1 MAGDDYDYVVY
12 DDQNRP
18 NLEFSI
24 TYEPEGPSSPF
35 ANSFAAL
42 FVGLLVIII
51 TCILTFVFEG
61 YSVRVEKALS
71 EIGARVRAAPTSRYV
86 QGLDGHLV
94 YVAGPTTSV
103 GGVTDSALGVHT
115 VGLKLKRHVEMY
127 QWQEHEES
135 SGSSRRY
142 EYRRVWSES
151 AIASDRFH
159 RQGYHD
165 NPPFPQN
172 GSQSFGA
179 GDARINAFPVGAM
192 ATSRLPATDDLRP
205 DPSVATSLQRALGR
219 PVHIADGAY
228 FAGRNPSSP
237 QIGDLRIAY
246 RYVPAGPASFI
257 GKQEP
262 AGLEPF
268 RTHTGQAML
277 LAETGTHSAADLVA
291 HGQERNQSE
300 IWLWRAASILAL
312 FIGFFTLFMP
322 VNILASY
329 IPLVGGI
336 VQGATML
343 MALVA
348 ALTVGPAVSALAW
361 LTYRP
366 IMALSVIAGVTLV
379 ALCIGNQRHSR
390 APAFRRA

>member
-1 MAGDDYDYVVY
+1 MAEGDCDYVVY
-12 DDQNRP
+12 DDHRQP
-18 NLEFSI
+18 DLDFSI
-24 TYEPEGPSSPF
+24 TYEPERPSSPF
-35 ANSFAAL
+35 SNSFAAL
-42 FVGLLVIII
+42 FVGSLIVII
-51 TCILTFVFEG
+51 TCVLTFVFEG
-61 YSVRVEKALS
+61 YSVRVEKALN
-71 EIGARVRAAPTSRYV
+71 EIGARVRATPMNRYV
-86 QGLDGHLV
+86 PGLDGHLV
-94 YVAGPTTSV
+94 YVAGATTSV
-103 GGVTDSALGVHT
+103 GGVTDIALGVHAA
-115 VGLKLKRHVEMY
+115 GLKLKRHVEMY
-127 QWQEHEES
+127 QWEEREEN
-135 SGSSRRY
+135 SGSNRRY
-142 EYRRVWSES
+142 EYRRVWSEN
-151 AIASDRFH
+151 AIASSRFH
-159 RQGYHD
+159 QQGYHD
-165 NPPFPQN
+165 NPPFPQT

-205 DPSVATSLQRALGR
+205 DPSVASNLQRTLGR
-219 PVHIADGAY
+219 PIHIAGGAY

-246 RYVPAGPASFI
+246 RYVPAGAASFI

-366 IMALSVIAGVTLV
+366 IMALSVIAGLTLV
-379 ALCIGNQRHSR
+379 ALCIANLRHSR
-390 APAFRRA
+390 APAFGRA